1 MQLNLFDT
9 SGNTPASNEL
19 VEKRSSS
26 GEGSSP
32 CNEPNQAQEILDNR
46 RDRFESRRERR
57 LDNAHRQGLKNRK
70 LSKSFYERSTT
81 MARCIPMGQPI
92 LVGHHSEQRDRRF
105 RRRLW
110 DLMGKS
116 VAANDKAKYY
126 EEKAEAIESNQS
138 ISSDDPDAI
147 EKLKEKI
154 AAAIDRQNFMKA
166 GNKIVKSKKLT
177 IEQKIEQLEAARHS
191 ALILQP
197 DFCGRFG
204 YADYEL
210 TNNNANI
217 RRMKQRLEQLEKAFT
232 NAVEI
237 GDTEEEYP
245 DLDLTVRHART
256 INRVQ
261 LIFSKKPSLEIRNL
275 LKSHGFR
282 WAPSEAAW
290 QRHLNGFS
298 CRHTID
304 AIEQI
309 SKA

>member
-1 MQLNLFDT
+1 MRATTMQLNLFDD
-9 SGNTPASNEL
+9 SVNLPASTEL
-19 VEKRSSS
+19 EER
-26 GEGSSP
+26 
-32 CNEPNQAQEILDNR
+32 AQEILDNR

-57 LDNAHRQGLKNRK
+57 LGNAHHQGLKNRK

-126 EEKAEAIESNQS
+126 EEKAAVIESNQS

-147 EKLKEKI
+147 DKLKTKI
-154 AAAIDRQNFMKA
+154 AEAIASQDFMKA

-177 IEQKIEQLEAARHS
+177 IEQKIEQLKVAGHS
-191 ALILQP
+191 PQILQP
-197 DFCGRFG
+197 DFCGRVG
-204 YADYEL
+204 YADYQL

-217 RRMKQRLEQLEKAFT
+217 RRMKQRLEQLERALIT
-232 NAVEI
+232 AVEI
-237 GDTEEEYP
+237 GDTEHEYP
-245 DLDLTVRHART
+245 DLDLIVRHART
-256 INRVQ
+256 INRIQ
-261 LIFSKKPSLEIRNL
+261 LIFSKKPSLEIRSL

-282 WAPSEAAW
+282 WAPSEGAW
-290 QRHLNGFS
+290 QRHLNGFG
-298 CRHTID
+298 CRQIID
-304 AIEQI
+304 SITKI
-309 SKA
+309 SKT

>member
-1 MQLNLFDT
+1 MQLNLFDD
-9 SGNTPASNEL
+9 SVNTPASTEIE
-19 VEKRSSS
+19 EK
-26 GEGSSP
+26 
-32 CNEPNQAQEILDNR
+32 AQEILDSR

-70 LSKSFYERSTT
+70 LSKSFYERSNS

-92 LVGHHSEQRDRRF
+92 LVGHHSEKRDRRF

-126 EEKAEAIESNQS
+126 EEKAEAIESNRA
-138 ISSDDPDAI
+138 IFSDDPDAI
-147 EKLKEKI
+147 EKLKTKI
-154 AAAIDRQNFMKA
+154 ATAVERQDFMKA

-177 IEQKIEQLEAARHS
+177 IEQKTEQLKAAGHS

-197 DFCGRFG
+197 DFCGRVG

-217 RRMKQRLEQLEKAFT
+217 RRMKQRLEQLERALI

-245 DLDLTVRHART
+245 DLDLVVRHART
-256 INRVQ
+256 IDRIQ
-261 LIFSKKPSLEIRNL
+261 LIFGKKPSSEIRSL

-282 WAPSEAAW
+282 WAPSEGAW
-290 QRHLNGFS
+290 QRHLNGFG
-298 CRHTID
+298 CRQTID
-304 AIEQI
+304 AIAQAHPKVVETI
-309 SKA
+309 LKADR

>member
-1 MQLNLFDT
+1 MQLNLFDIT
-9 SGNTPASNEL
+9 GNTPASTESE
-19 VEKRSSS
+19 EK
-26 GEGSSP
+26 
-32 CNEPNQAQEILDNR
+32 AQEILDNR
-46 RDRFESRRERR
+46 RDRFESRKERR
-57 LDNAHRQGLKNRK
+57 LDNAHHQGLKNRK
-70 LSKSFYERSTT
+70 LSKSFYDRSTT

-105 RRRLW
+105 RNRLW
-110 DLMGKS
+110 NLMGQS

-154 AAAIDRQNFMKA
+154 AAAVDRQDFMKA

-177 IEQKIEQLEAARHS
+177 IEQKIEQLKAAGHS

-197 DFCGRFG
+197 DFCGRVG

-217 RRMKQRLEQLEKAFT
+217 RRMKQRLEQLERAFI
-232 NAVEI
+232 NAVEK
-237 GDTEEEYP
+237 GDTEQEYP
-245 DLDLTVRHART
+245 DLDLIIRHART
-256 INRVQ
+256 INRIQ
-261 LIFSKKPSLEIRNL
+261 LIFSGKPSLEIRNL

-282 WAPSEAAW
+282 WAPSEGAW
-290 QRHLNGFS
+290 QRHLNGFGY
-298 CRHTID
+298 RQTID
-304 AIEQI
+304 AIAKI
-309 SKA
+309 SKT

>member
-9 SGNTPASNEL
+9 SGNTPVSTESA
-19 VEKRSSS
+19 EK
-26 GEGSSP
+26 
-32 CNEPNQAQEILDNR
+32 AQEILDNR
-46 RDRFESRRERR
+46 RDRFESRKERR

-70 LSKSFYERSTT
+70 LSKSFYERSTS

-92 LVGHHSEQRDRRF
+92 LVGHHSEKRDRRF

-154 AAAIDRQNFMKA
+154 AAAIARQDFMKA

-177 IEQKIEQLEAARHS
+177 IEQKTEQLKAAGHS
-191 ALILQP
+191 PMILQP

-217 RRMKQRLEQLEKAFT
+217 RRMKQRLEQLEKALT
-232 NAVEI
+232 NAIEI

-256 INRVQ
+256 INRIQ

-275 LKSHGFR
+275 LKSSGFH
-282 WAPSEAAW
+282 WAPSEGAW
-290 QRHLNGFS
+290 QRHLNGFG
-298 CRHTID
+298 CRQTID
-304 AIEQI
+304 AIAKI
-309 SKA
+309 SKT

>member
-1 MQLNLFDT
+1 MQLNLFDD
-9 SGNTPASNEL
+9 SVNTPAPTESE
-19 VEKRSSS
+19 EK
-26 GEGSSP
+26 
-32 CNEPNQAQEILDNR
+32 AQEILNNR
-46 RDRFESRRERR
+46 RDRFESRKERR

-70 LSKSFYERSTT
+70 LSKSFYDRSTT

-126 EEKAEAIESNQS
+126 EEKAEAIETNQS
-138 ISSDDPDAI
+138 IFSDDPDAI

-154 AAAIDRQNFMKA
+154 AAAVERQDFMKA

-177 IEQKIEQLEAARHS
+177 IEQKIEQLKAAGHS
-191 ALILQP
+191 SMILQS
-197 DFCGRFG
+197 DFCGRVG

-217 RRMKQRLEQLEKAFT
+217 RRMKQRLEQLEKALV
-232 NAVEI
+232 NAVEV

-245 DLDLTVRHART
+245 DLDLIVRHART
-256 INRVQ
+256 INRIQ
-261 LIFSKKPSLEIRNL
+261 LIFSGKPSVQIRNL

-282 WAPSEAAW
+282 WAPSEGAW
-290 QRHLNGFS
+290 QRHLNGVV

-304 AIEQI
+304 AIAQI
-309 SKA
+309 SKANR

>member
-1 MQLNLFDT
+1 MQLNLFDD
-9 SGNTPASNEL
+9 SVNTPAPTESE
-19 VEKRSSS
+19 EK
-26 GEGSSP
+26 
-32 CNEPNQAQEILDNR
+32 AQEILNNR
-46 RDRFESRRERR
+46 RDRFESRKERR

-70 LSKSFYERSTT
+70 LSKSFYDRSTT

-105 RRRLW
+105 RKRMW
-110 DLMGKS
+110 NIMGKS

-126 EEKAEAIESNQS
+126 EEKAEAIESNRA
-138 ISSDDPDAI
+138 IFSDDPDAI

-154 AAAIDRQNFMKA
+154 AAAVDRQNFMKA

-177 IEQKIEQLEAARHS
+177 IEQKIEQLKAAGHS
-191 ALILQP
+191 AMILQP
-197 DFCGRFG
+197 DFCGRVG

-217 RRMKQRLEQLEKAFT
+217 RRMKQRLEQLEKALT

-245 DLDLTVRHART
+245 DLDLIVRHVRT
-256 INRVQ
+256 INRIQ
-261 LIFSKKPSLEIRNL
+261 LIFSGKPSVQIRNL

-290 QRHLNGFS
+290 QRHFNGFS
-298 CRHTID
+298 CRQAID
-304 AIEQI
+304 AIAQI
-309 SKA
+309 SKAEACASAHDDR

>member
-1 MQLNLFDT
+1 MQLNLFDD
-9 SGNTPASNEL
+9 SVNTPASTESD
-19 VEKRSSS
+19 VK
-26 GEGSSP
+26 
-32 CNEPNQAQEILDNR
+32 AQEILDSR
-46 RDRFESRRERR
+46 RDRYESRRQRR

-70 LSKSFYERSTT
+70 LSKSLYERSTT
-81 MARCIPMGQPI
+81 MGRCIPMGQPI
-92 LVGHHSEQRDRRF
+92 LVGHHSEKRDRRF

-154 AAAIDRQNFMKA
+154 AAAIDRQDFMKA

-177 IEQKIEQLEAARHS
+177 IEQKTEQLKAARHS
-191 ALILQP
+191 PLILQP

-217 RRMKQRLEQLEKAFT
+217 RRMKQRLEQLEKALT
-232 NAVEI
+232 NAAEV

-256 INRVQ
+256 INRIQ

-298 CRHTID
+298 CRYTIE
-304 AIEQI
+304 AI
-309 SKA
+309 SKISKI

>member
-1 MQLNLFDT
+1 
-9 SGNTPASNEL
+9 
-19 VEKRSSS
+19 
-26 GEGSSP
+26 
-32 CNEPNQAQEILDNR
+32 
-46 RDRFESRRERR
+46 
-57 LDNAHRQGLKNRK
+57 
-70 LSKSFYERSTT
+70 
-81 MARCIPMGQPI
+81 
-92 LVGHHSEQRDRRF
+92 
-105 RRRLW
+105 
-110 DLMGKS
+110 
-116 VAANDKAKYY
+116 
-126 EEKAEAIESNQS
+126 
-138 ISSDDPDAI
+138 
-147 EKLKEKI
+147 
-154 AAAIDRQNFMKA
+154 MKA

-177 IEQKIEQLEAARHS
+177 IEQKTEQLKAAGHS
-191 ALILQP
+191 PLILQP

-217 RRMKQRLEQLEKAFT
+217 RRMKQRLEQLEKALT

-256 INRVQ
+256 INRIQ

-298 CRHTID
+298 CRHTIE
-304 AIEQI
+304 AIVKI
-309 SKA
+309 SKI

>member
-1 MQLNLFDT
+1 MQLNPFNN
-9 SGNTPASNEL
+9 SVNTLAST
-19 VEKRSSS
+19 
-26 GEGSSP
+26 GSD
-32 CNEPNQAQEILDNR
+32 ETAQEILDNR

-57 LDNAHRQGLKNRK
+57 LDNAHCQGLKNRK
-70 LSKSFYERSTT
+70 LSKSFYEKSTT

-116 VAANDKAKYY
+116 VAASEKAEYY
-126 EEKAEAIESNQS
+126 EEKAAAIESNRS
-138 ISSDDPDAI
+138 IFSDDPDAI
-147 EKLKEKI
+147 EKLKAKI
-154 AAAIDRQNFMKA
+154 TAAIKRQDFMKA
-166 GNKIVKSKKLT
+166 GNKIVKNKKLT
-177 IEQKIEQLEAARHS
+177 TEQKTEQLKAAGHS

-197 DFCGRFG
+197 DFCGRVG

-217 RRMKQRLEQLEKAFT
+217 RRMKQRLDQLEKALV

-237 GDTEEEYP
+237 GDTDEEYP
-245 DLDLTVRHART
+245 DLDLIVRHART
-256 INRVQ
+256 INRLQ

-290 QRHLNGFS
+290 QRHLNGFG
-298 CRHTID
+298 CRHTIA
-304 AIEQI
+304 AIAQI
-309 SKA
+309 LKVEACASSHDDR

>member
-1 MQLNLFDT
+1 MQLNLFDD
-9 SGNTPASNEL
+9 SVNTPASTESE
-19 VEKRSSS
+19 EK
-26 GEGSSP
+26 
-32 CNEPNQAQEILDNR
+32 AQEILDNR
-46 RDRFESRRERR
+46 RDRFESRKERR

-70 LSKSFYERSTT
+70 LSKSFYDRSTT

-147 EKLKEKI
+147 EKLKAKI
-154 AAAIDRQNFMKA
+154 AEAIARQDFMKA

-177 IEQKIEQLEAARHS
+177 IEQKTKQLKAAGHS

-197 DFCGRFG
+197 DFCGRVG

-217 RRMKQRLEQLEKAFT
+217 RRMKQRLEQLEKALI
-232 NAVEI
+232 NAVDI
-237 GDTEEEYP
+237 GDTEEKYP
-245 DLDLTVRHART
+245 DLDLIVRHART

-261 LIFSKKPSLEIRNL
+261 LIFSGKPSVQIRNL

-282 WAPSEAAW
+282 WAPSEGAW
-290 QRHLNGFS
+290 QRHLNGFG

-304 AIEQI
+304 AIETI
-309 SKA
+309 LKADR

>member
-1 MQLNLFDT
+1 MQLNLFDD
-9 SGNTPASNEL
+9 SVNTPASTEL
-19 VEKRSSS
+19 EEK
-26 GEGSSP
+26 
-32 CNEPNQAQEILDNR
+32 AQEILDNR
-46 RDRFESRRERR
+46 RDRFESRKERR

-70 LSKSFYERSTT
+70 LSKSFYDRSTS

-92 LVGHHSEQRDRRF
+92 LVGHHSEKRDRRF
-105 RRRLW
+105 RKRLW
-110 DLMGKS
+110 NIMGQS
-116 VAANDKAKYY
+116 VAASDKAEYY
-126 EEKAEAIESNQS
+126 EQKAAAIETNRS

-154 AAAIDRQNFMKA
+154 AAAVDRQDFMKA

-177 IEQKIEQLEAARHS
+177 IEQKAEQLEAAGHS
-191 ALILQP
+191 AMILQP
-197 DFCGRFG
+197 DFCGRVG

-217 RRMKQRLEQLEKAFT
+217 RRMRQRLEQLEKALT

-237 GDTEEEYP
+237 GDTEKEYP
-245 DLDLTVRHART
+245 DLDLVVRHART
-256 INRVQ
+256 INRIQ
-261 LIFSKKPSLEIRNL
+261 LLFDKKPSVQIRNL

-282 WAPSEAAW
+282 WAPSEGAW
-290 QRHLNGFS
+290 QRHLNGVV

-304 AIEQI
+304 AIAQI

>member
-1 MQLNLFDT
+1 MQLNLFDD
-9 SGNTPASNEL
+9 SVNTPAPTESE
-19 VEKRSSS
+19 EK
-26 GEGSSP
+26 
-32 CNEPNQAQEILDNR
+32 AQEILNNR
-46 RDRFESRRERR
+46 RDRFESRKERR

-70 LSKSFYERSTT
+70 LSKSFYDRSTT

-126 EEKAEAIESNQS
+126 EEKAEAIESNRA
-138 ISSDDPDAI
+138 IFSDDPDAI

-154 AAAIDRQNFMKA
+154 AAAVDRQDFMKA

-177 IEQKIEQLEAARHS
+177 IEQKIEQLKAAGHS

-197 DFCGRFG
+197 DFCGRVG

-217 RRMKQRLEQLEKAFT
+217 RRMKQRLEQLEKALT

-245 DLDLTVRHART
+245 DLDLIVRHVRT
-256 INRVQ
+256 INRIQ
-261 LIFSKKPSLEIRNL
+261 LIFSGKPSVQIRNL

-282 WAPSEAAW
+282 WAPSEGAW
-290 QRHLNGFS
+290 QRHLNGFG
-298 CRHTID
+298 CRQTID
-304 AIEQI
+304 AIEKI
-309 SKA
+309 SKVDP